1 MKKTSCAIWVSSI
14 SPILPRLISLI
25 VVCAGLLSVS
35 LHAATWSWSGGG
47 GANAYWN
54 NSANWGFAGIPANGD
69 TVVFPASQPDLLNT
83 NNIAGLTLN
92 QIRFVGAGGGY
103 DIRGDAFTLTN
114 SIIATNTAG
123 ANIIENY
130 ITLATADV
138 LMVVS
143 NGVSLTLEGQISGSV
158 GVNKAG
164 LGTLT
169 YQGSGSNP
177 YTGTT
182 LVSGGTLQL
191 NVGGVTAFS
200 GPLVIGD
207 GTGTGNPMVED
218 LQLEELEDTGPF
230 TINLNGT
237 LNLNNF
243 NEPGNIN
250 PSLTLNGG
258 TIETGTGTL
267 TLSANSTITTTN
279 GDGYIYGNL
288 DTGSG
293 TLTIQGNGVFLG
305 VYATVSGSANIV
317 QNNSYTFWTSANTYT
332 GNYTANGIGY
342 VDIVNSL
349 ALGNT
354 NNTLT
359 LNGQTWVA
367 IAGNINIT
375 NQSLTVNSTFSDAAI
390 YVYSGANS
398 WQANFILGSACTIDV
413 LTNCALNL
421 NGPIGGSGG
430 FTTIGPGTLTLSGSS
445 ANSYAGLTTVN
456 EGELDLN
463 KSSGSAI
470 PPFGPG
476 LVIGDGIH
484 NDTVRCL
491 NNYQIWS
498 IVTPTTIN
506 GSGVLNVNGYTDEAA
521 PLTLNGGQITTGS
534 AGHFGLNSAYGA
546 VTVLPAAATISGNVF
561 LDGGVV
567 ITNYSGASLYIPA
580 SISGSYG
587 ITIAGAGNDYLQS
600 SNSYNGLT
608 VVQQGWLWAENSW
621 ALGSTSSG
629 IVVSNGASL
638 VLPGNIGITNK
649 SLTLNGA
656 GANSE
661 WGALDAENNSG
672 PTNIWAG
679 PITVNVNSTIMPY
692 ELGNVLRI
700 VGPINGAGGVIVGS
714 GGSVGTLSYEGST
727 ANSYAGLTTVSSG
740 TLVLNNSAAFGA
752 IPGNLDIF
760 GTVTLAQSVQT
771 TVSADVNVESSGLF
785 NLASFYDELDTLHGT
800 GSVTFGTDGWLDVG
814 YNDGSS
820 TFNGV
825 MSGIGFIGGYT
836 VGKFGTG
843 TFTMN
848 GNNTYQNG
856 SDVFGGT
863 LIINGSQPQ
872 SPVLYMSAGTTL
884 GGSGTVGTI
893 AASGIISPGDGPGIL
908 NSSNVT
914 FSSTGNF
921 TVEVTGPNPGVGGY
935 DQLNVTGTVSLAS
948 ATLTVIP
955 NFTTPVSIGQQFTII
970 NNDGVNPVSG
980 TFNGLANGALF
991 SAGGYTFRINY
1002 AGGTGNDVV
1011 LTLWGVPGNT
1021 VTLNAVSQG
1030 WFNSIGT
1037 GNGGAADQNYFA
1049 GEDSS
1054 DTSIYRN
1061 WVVFDVPVSGPII
1074 HAELFINCY
1083 YNYSTNGQQT
1093 YLLRKVTTPVTTLEA
1108 GGSGHVGIYNDLGT
1122 GAVYA
1127 VRNISTNEAQQ
1138 TAIIPLDVQFFN
1150 DAAAAS
1156 GSQIALGGS
1165 IATLDATNNN
1175 NQLNNQ
1181 YLFGY
1186 SGVSSNEIQLRLTF
1200 GTNVVI
1206 NAADSGWY
1214 DNSGNHSAD
1223 NQNYIVGDL
1232 GGTIYRDFFVFN
1244 LPGLS
1249 GQLVDAELLL
1259 NSYTNVSPTGV
1270 ETYQLYDVT
1279 NSITELTNDAS
1290 GATGIYADLG
1300 SGVVYGGR
1308 NVYVSES
1315 GFIASLPLNGS
1326 FLAAAQTNS
1335 GGRIALGG
1343 ALTSLNPV
1351 PTTEDLFSFSYGYPT
1366 DAQLWLGF
1374 LTAPSSQP
1382 SFVGGTPTYLGN
1394 NQFQLTVSGTTGT
1407 INEIQGTFD
1416 FQNWDFIGDLV
1427 MTNST
1432 SSLLYS
1438 NDTVM
1443 PYRFFRAERLQ

>member
-1 MKKTSCAIWVSSI
+1 M
-14 SPILPRLISLI
+14 R
-25 VVCAGLLSVS
+25 
-35 LHAATWSWSGGG
+35 AATWSWSGGG

-114 SIIATNTAG
+114 SIIATNTTG
-123 ANIIENY
+123 ANIIENN

-138 LMVVS
+138 MMVVS
-143 NGVSLTLEGQISGSV
+143 NGVNLTLDGTLSGSV

-169 YQGSGSNP
+169 YQNATGNNI
-177 YTGTT
+177 YTGNT

-191 NVGGVTAFS
+191 NVYGATAIS
-200 GPLVIGD
+200 GPLEIGD
-207 GTGTGNPMVED
+207 GTGASSPMVQD
-218 LQLEELEDTGPF
+218 LQTEEMYGTGPI

-243 NEPGNIN
+243 NEPYNIN
-250 PSLTLNGG
+250 PSLTLSGG

-267 TLSANSTITTTN
+267 TLSANTTITITN
-279 GDGYIYGNL
+279 DDSYINGNL
-288 DTGSG
+288 NTGSG
-293 TLTIQGNGVFLG
+293 TLTIQGNDHYLG

-317 QNNSYTFWTSANTYT
+317 QTNTYTDWTSANTYT

-342 VDIVNSL
+342 VDLVNSI

-367 IAGNINIT
+367 IAGSINIT
-375 NQSLTVNSTFSDAAI
+375 NQSLTVNSTYSDGAI
-390 YVYSGANS
+390 YVYGNTNS
-398 WQANFILGSACTIDV
+398 WQANFTLGAACTIE
-413 LTNCALNL
+413 LFTNCALNL

-430 FTTIGPGTLTLSGSS
+430 FTTIGPGTLTLSGSV

-463 KSSGSAI
+463 KSGFSGAI
-470 PPFGPG
+470 PSFGPG

-498 IVTPTTIN
+498 VVTPVTIN
-506 GSGVLNVNGYTDEAA
+506 SSGVLDVNGYTDEAA

-534 AGHFGLNSAYGA
+534 AGHFGLNSANGA

-567 ITNYSGASLYIPA
+567 ITNYSGASLDIPA

-587 ITIAGAGNDYLQS
+587 ITFAGAGSDYLET
-600 SNSYNGLT
+600 SNSYTGLT
-608 VVQQGWLWAENSW
+608 VVQQGCLLWAENAW
-621 ALGSTSSG
+621 ALGSTNSG
-629 IVVSNGASL
+629 TVVSNGASL
-638 VLPGNIGITNK
+638 VLPGNVGITNE
-649 SLTLNGA
+649 SLTLNGP
-656 GANSE
+656 GVSSI
-661 WGALDAENNSG
+661 WGALDAENDSG
-672 PTNIWAG
+672 LTSVWAG
-679 PITVNVNSTIMPY
+679 PITLNADSTIMPY
-692 ELGNVLRI
+692 ESGVVLSLL
-700 VGPINGAGGVIVGS
+700 GPISGPGGVIVGNS
-714 GGSVGTLSYEGST
+714 GGSVGTLNFEGTT
-727 ANSYAGLTTVSSG
+727 ANTYAGLTTVSSG
-740 TLVLNNSAAFGA
+740 TLVLDKTVGTKAV
-752 IPGNLDIF
+752 PGNLVVSGASSVVRLGNTEQLGNSLANPTDVL
-760 GTVTLAQSVQT
+760 VT
-771 TVSADVNVESSGLF
+771 NGGLF
-785 NLASFYDELDTLHGT
+785 DFASFADYINTLHGNGTVNFGVNGFLLIGGNNGTSEFDGPLT
-800 GSVTFGTDGWLDVG
+800 GT
-814 YNDGSS
+814 
-820 TFNGV
+820 
-825 MSGIGFIGGYT
+825 GFAGGYT
-836 VGKFGTG
+836 VGKYGTG
-843 TFTMN
+843 TFTLT
-848 GNNTYQNG
+848 GNNTFTAG
-856 SDVFGGT
+856 ATHVFSPGK
-863 LIINGSQPQ
+863 LVVNGSQPQ
-872 SPVLYMSAGTTL
+872 VPAIVDSGATL

-893 AASGIISPGDGPGIL
+893 AANGIISPGNSPGIL
-908 NSSNVT
+908 NSSNVN

-921 TVEVTGPNPGVGGY
+921 TVELTGPNPGLGGY

-955 NFTTPVSIGQQFTII
+955 NFTTPVSIGQQFVII
-970 NNDGVNPVSG
+970 NNDGVDPVSG
-980 TFNGLANGALF
+980 TFNGLANDALF
-991 SAGGYTFRINY
+991 TAGGYTFRINY
-1002 AGGTGNDVV
+1002 AGGSGNDVV

-1030 WFNSIGT
+1030 WYNSIGT
-1037 GNGGAADQNYFA
+1037 GNGGAANQNYFA
-1049 GEDSS
+1049 GENSS
-1054 DTSIYRN
+1054 DTNIYRN

-1083 YNYSTNGQQT
+1083 DNYSTNGSQT
-1093 YLLRKVTTPVTTLEA
+1093 YLLRKVTTPIATLEA

-1127 VRNISTNEAQQ
+1127 VRSISTNEAQQ

-1150 DAAAAS
+1150 DAAAVS

-1186 SGVSSNEIQLRLTF
+1186 SGVTSNEIQLRLTF
-1200 GTNVVI
+1200 GTNLVI
-1206 NAADSGWY
+1206 NSADRGWY
-1214 DNSGNHSAD
+1214 NSSGNHTAG
-1223 NQNYIVGDL
+1223 NPNYLVGED
-1232 GGTIYRDFFVFN
+1232 TPNDTNIYHNFFVFN

-1249 GQLVDAELLL
+1249 GQLVDAQLLV
-1259 NSYTNVSPTGV
+1259 NSYTDASPSGF

-1279 NSITELTNDAS
+1279 NSITVLTNNAS

-1300 SGVVYGGR
+1300 SGVIYGGR

-1315 GFIASLPLNGS
+1315 GLTASIPLNES
-1326 FLAAAQTNS
+1326 FLSAAQANS

-1343 ALTSLNPV
+1343 SLTSLNP
-1351 PTTEDLFSFSYGYPT
+1351 TSNNNNEYLFAFSDAGTPS

-1407 INEIQGTFD
+1407 TNEIQGTFD

-1432 SSLLYS
+1432 SSLLYT